1 MEFLSVCFQSPC
13 ELYFK
18 SIQIFIEI
26 CTKFECVK
34 DNFSF
39 SNLLLIPSCLINI
52 TIDILTRNVFSLEE
66 STLREEKAILLT
78 IVFLCLLREVEYSS
92 LFFKQIFSSSE
103 DSDSA
108 WEESREMWFE
118 CQSNGG

>member
-26 CTKFECVK
+26 CTKFEYVK
-34 DNFSF
+34 NHFSL
-39 SNLLLIPSCLINI
+39 SNLFLIPSCLINI

-66 STLREEKAILLT
+66 ITGREEKAIPLT
-78 IVFLCLLREVEYSS
+78 IVFLCLSREVEYSS

>member
-13 ELYFK
+13 EIYFK
-18 SIQIFIEI
+18 CIQIFIEI

>member
-13 ELYFK
+13 EIYFK

-39 SNLLLIPSCLINI
+39 SNLFLIPSCLINI
-52 TIDILTRNVFSLEE
+52 TIDILTRNVLSLEE
-66 STLREEKAILLT
+66 ITRREEKAIPLT

-108 WEESREMWFE
+108 WEGSREMWFE

>member
-1 MEFLSVCFQSPC
+1 MVFLSVCFQSPC

-18 SIQIFIEI
+18 GIQIFIEI
-26 CTKFECVK
+26 YTKFECVK

-66 STLREEKAILLT
+66 ITLREEKAILLT

-103 DSDSA
+103 DGDSA
-108 WEESREMWFE
+108 WEESRELWFE
-118 CQSNGG
+118 CQPNGG

>member
-1 MEFLSVCFQSPC
+1 MN
-13 ELYFK
+13 
-18 SIQIFIEI
+18 SILRVFRFFIEI

-34 DNFSF
+34 DHFSF
-39 SNLLLIPSCLINI
+39 SNLFLIPSCLINI

-66 STLREEKAILLT
+66 ITRREEKEIPLT

>member
-34 DNFSF
+34 DHFSF

-66 STLREEKAILLT
+66 ITLREEKAILLT
-78 IVFLCLLREVEYSS
+78 IVSLCLLREVEYSS
-92 LFFKQIFSSSE
+92 LFFKQTFSSSE

>member
-18 SIQIFIEI
+18 CIQIFIEI